1 MARILNRPMFKRGG
15 STGGITANL
24 KKPRMGFKEAGS
36 VPSYQDI
43 LAQYMQAPEEP
54 KGLTSSDYLRLAAA
68 GAEIMGAQPTS
79 DGSGF
84 MAALSSAGPALS
96 GAATDIAESMQAR
109 KENYRTG
116 KRDYDVAMGQAAVQ
130 QASDRFTRE
139 ATVAD
144 REDEQ
149 AFTTS
154 ERVATQDFTMN
165 VLDREHEISLDLI
178 DAESQAKIRELIKQ
192 QELGIGILEKD
203 YVTRAGNQSIEKA
216 NAAIEA
222 YQNATT
228 EEEKAAA
235 LDAYKI
241 EKNNFYNGLYGETT
255 QANIK
260 EIAALL
266 GDESFTKLIR
276 QGVQNVIDK
285 EEDKDPSSVFYN
297 MDSAQIQEKIAQNM
311 FNMVV
316 SEVYFPEFPGG
327 MAKGGRV
334 GLARGGD
341 PEFPDATPVGPPFE
355 PGSGPNPDP
364 GSPPIMATNP
374 NMREGASSADIEMT
388 FAELRR
394 RLPPEVNDGV
404 IKLIMSSEQAMIDF
418 AQLMTPDDIATFNEK
433 YNVDLLYPTQVA

>member
-84 MAALSSAGPALS
+84 LAALSSAGPALS
-96 GAATDIAESMQAR
+96 GAATDIAESMQTR
-109 KENYRTG
+109 KENYRTN
-116 KRDYDVAMGQAAVQ
+116 KRAYDASMGQAAVD
-130 QASDRFTRE
+130 QATLDYQGQL
-139 ATVAD
+139 
-144 REDEQ
+144 EDYQ
-149 AFTTS
+149 AGRDQKNQIEILGLEFGFS
-154 ERVATQDFTMN
+154 ERLLNQEAQNALQLLIEEKKLSPYDFEKQY
-165 VLDREHEISLDLI
+165 VDEEGQKLI
-178 DAESQAKIRELIKQ
+178 AEA
-192 QELGIGILEKD
+192 
-203 YVTRAGNQSIEKA
+203 V
-216 NAAIEA
+216 AAIEA
-222 YQNATT
+222 GDKETYENKKSQ
-228 EEEKAAA
+228 
-235 LDAYKI
+235 
-241 EKNNFYNGLYGETT
+241 FMNGLYGETT
-255 QANIK
+255 RANTEEK
-260 EIAALL
+260 ANLLADSDFQKALRL
-266 GDESFTKLIR
+266 ETDAIMAPGGEAEQEGSKYFGKTRSEVSEMVK
-276 QGVQNVIDK
+276 QNAF
-285 EEDKDPSSVFYN
+285 S
-297 MDSAQIQEKIAQNM
+297 Q
-311 FNMVV
+311 VV
-316 SEVYFPEFPGG
+316 SEIYFPEFK
-327 MAKGGRV
+327 AKGGRV

-355 PGSGPNPDP
+355 PGSGPDPDP
-364 GSPPIMATNP
+364 GSPPIMQ
-374 NMREGASSADIEMT
+374 ASPQDIEMT

-433 YNVDLLYPTQVA
+433 YNVDLQYPTQVA

>member
-1 MARILNRPMFKRGG
+1 
-15 STGGITANL
+15 
-24 KKPRMGFKEAGS
+24 MGFEPGGQ
-36 VPSYQDI
+36 VPSYQEI
-43 LAQYMQAPEEP
+43 LAQYMQPPEEP

-79 DGSGF
+79 DSGGF
-84 MAALSSAGPALS
+84 LAALSSAGPALS
-96 GAATDIAESMQAR
+96 GAATDIAQSMQAR

-130 QASDRFTRE
+130 QASDQFTRE
-139 ATVAD
+139 ATIAD

-154 ERVATQDFTMN
+154 EREATQDFTYSL
-165 VLDREHEISLDLI
+165 LDREHEISLELI
-178 DAESQAKIRELIKQ
+178 DAESQAAIRELIKQ
-192 QELGIGILEKD
+192 KELGIGILEKD
-203 YVTRAGNQSIEKA
+203 FVTQAGNESIEKA

-222 YQNATT
+222 YKTATT

-255 QANIK
+255 LANIK
-260 EIAALL
+260 EIGALL
-266 GDESFTKLIR
+266 GDESFTKLISK
-276 QGVQNVIDK
+276 GVQNVIDN
-285 EEDKDPSSVFYN
+285 EENKDPSSVFYN
-297 MDSAQIQEKIAQNM
+297 MDSAQIQEQIAQNM

-316 SEVYFPEFPGG
+316 SEVYFPEFPEEL
-327 MAKGGRV
+327 AKGGRV
-334 GLARGGD
+334 GLQEGG
-341 PEFPDATPVGPPFE
+341 
-355 PGSGPNPDP
+355 
-364 GSPPIMATNP
+364 MATNP
-374 NMREGASSADIEMT
+374 NMQEGASSADVEMT

-433 YNVDLLYPTQVA
+433 YNVDLQYPTQVA